1 MPDEGSRCSGPR
13 RWYGWGRERGGGLGS
28 RAAASRIN
36 VALYRETGQ
45 MVFLP
50 DVYDYA
56 QYYATS
62 NSSYLASRSV
72 PVTVTGVYI
81 DEAS

>member
-1 MPDEGSRCSGPR
+1 
-13 RWYGWGRERGGGLGS
+13 
-28 RAAASRIN
+28 
-36 VALYRETGQ
+36 